1 MQRTMDM
8 LAALVLVVAVGA
20 PITATP
26 PDAAATAAK
35 KIEARSFLNHVS
47 RLASDEFEGRAPAT
61 NGETMTV
68 NYLVDSFRKLGL
80 APGNPDGTYTQKV
93 PLVSYKVDNSARLDV
108 AGANGSVSMKFAD
121 DFVAWTRR
129 LVDHV
134 DMNGELVFAGYGA
147 VAPEYGWD
155 DFKDVDVRGKVI
167 VVLINDPPI
176 PDPSDPS
183 KLDDKTF
190 GGRAMTYYG
199 RWTYKY
205 EVAAAKGA
213 AGCIIVHETAPASYG
228 WEVVRNGR
236 TGEQFTV
243 ATPDNN
249 MSLAP
254 IEGWMTV
261 ERAQEVFKLAGK
273 DFTAAKQAAL
283 SRDFRPMPLG
293 LNATLALKSSYRK
306 VESTNV
312 IAKLPGADPKLKNE
326 FVIYTAH
333 WDHFGIGEAV
343 NGDKIYNG
351 AVDNATGTA
360 GLLELARA
368 FKAVKPAPKRS
379 ILFLAVTAEERGL
392 LGSAYYGERPLYPL
406 ASTVAAINLDAM
418 NVSGRTKDV
427 TVVGLGN
434 STLDD
439 DVKAIADLQGRI
451 AKPDPR
457 PEGGTY
463 YRSDHFNFAKQGVPA
478 LYVNPGVEF
487 VGKPADFG
495 VKERARYTAEDY
507 HKPSDQVKPTW
518 DVSGAVEDLQL
529 VFQVGYRVANAASMP
544 AWREGT
550 EFKAKRE
557 QSLKAAGR

>member
-1 MQRTMDM
+1 MQGTKDM
-8 LAALVLVVAVGA
+8 FAALVLVIAVVATGA
-20 PITATP
+20 AVP
-26 PDAAATAAK
+26 PDAATAAAK
-35 KIEARSFLNHVS
+35 QIEARSFLNHVG

-68 NYLVDSFRKLGL
+68 NYLVDNFKKLGL
-80 APGNPDGTYTQKV
+80 EPGNPDRTYAQKV
-93 PLVSYKVDNSARLDV
+93 PLVSYKVDPGARLDV
-108 AGANGSVSMKFAD
+108 TGPSGSVSMKFAD

-134 DMNGELVFAGYGA
+134 DMDGELVFAGYGA

-183 KLDDKTF
+183 KLDDKMF

-205 EVAAAKGA
+205 EIAAARGA

-228 WEVVRNGR
+228 WEVVRGGR

-243 ATPDNN
+243 GGPDNN

-261 ERAQEVFKLAGK
+261 EKAQEVFKLAGK
-273 DFTAAKQAAL
+273 DFMAAKQAAL
-283 SRDFRPMPLG
+283 TRDFRPMALG
-293 LNATLALKSSYRK
+293 LRASLALKSSFRK

-312 IAKLPGADPKLKNE
+312 IAKLPGSDPKLKNE
-326 FVIYTAH
+326 YVIYTAH
-333 WDHFGIGEAV
+333 WDHFGIGDAV

-368 FKAVKPAPKRS
+368 FKALKPAPKRS

-392 LGSAYYGERPLYPL
+392 LGSAYYGEHPLYPL
-406 ASTVAAINLDAM
+406 AATAAAINLDAL
-418 NVSGRTKDV
+418 NVSGRTKDI

-439 DVKAIADLQGRI
+439 DVKAVAALQGRVP
-451 AKPDPR
+451 KPDPR

-478 LYVNPGVEF
+478 LYVHGGVEY

-495 VKERARYTAEDY
+495 AKVGERYVKEDY
-507 HKPSDQVKPTW
+507 HKPSDEVKPSW

-529 VFQVGYRVANAASMP
+529 VFHVGYRVANATSIP
-544 AWREGT
+544 TWREGT
-550 EFKAKRE
+550 EFKATRE
-557 QSLKAAGR
+557 RSLKAAGR